1 MVRQK
6 GFTLWITQVAL
17 LTTLCVVGRIFF
29 AFIPNVQPVTA
40 IIAIVTILLGFKDG
54 VIVSS
59 LTMLVSN
66 LILGMGPWVVLQII
80 SYLIVVIFV
89 YFSNRLLEKM
99 VKSDYILFGSRAV
112 VTGIAGILFGF
123 SISWLWTFLIQV
135 ENFWVYYLNGL
146 PFDLAH
152 SAGNVVFFFL
162 LFPLLNKL
170 FQRYAVNYQGLN
182 QN

>member
-66 LILGMGPWVVLQII
+66 LILGMGPWVVLQI
-80 SYLIVVIFV
+80 
-89 YFSNRLLEKM
+89 
-99 VKSDYILFGSRAV
+99 
-112 VTGIAGILFGF
+112 
-123 SISWLWTFLIQV
+123 
-135 ENFWVYYLNGL
+135 
-146 PFDLAH
+146 
-152 SAGNVVFFFL
+152 
-162 LFPLLNKL
+162 
-170 FQRYAVNYQGLN
+170 
-182 QN
+182 

>member
-1 MVRQK
+1 MMKQK
-6 GFTLWITQVAL
+6 SLTLWITQVAL

-54 VIVSS
+54 VIISS

-66 LILGMGPWVVLQII
+66 LILGMGPWVILQII

-89 YFSNRLLEKM
+89 YFSNRFLEKM
-99 VKSDYILFGSRAV
+99 VKSDYILFGSRAL
-112 VTGIAGILFGF
+112 VTGIAGILYGF

-146 PFDLAH
+146 PFDFAH
-152 SAGNVVFFFL
+152 SAGNVVFFIL

-170 FQRYAVNYQGLN
+170 FQRYAVNYQGSKAN
-182 QN
+182 